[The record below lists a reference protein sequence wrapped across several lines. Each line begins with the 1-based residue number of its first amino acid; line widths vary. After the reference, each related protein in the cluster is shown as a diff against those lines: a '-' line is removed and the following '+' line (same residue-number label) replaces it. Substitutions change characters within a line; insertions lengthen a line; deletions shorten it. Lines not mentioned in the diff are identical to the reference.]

1 MSHNERIDLAL
12 ASLERQ
18 LVPNYSETAREF
30 SVHRTTLMRRH
41 KGISTS
47 REQATSEHKKCLT
60 NAEEEALISVIN
72 KLSIRGLPPT
82 TQIVKNLAEEIIGQE
97 VNKNW
102 TAHFVHRYRG
112 QLKSLYLRNIDSLRA
127 KSEYGPL
134 YKHFF
139 EMVDFFLHSVII

>member
-18 LVPNYSETAREF
+18 LLPNYNGTAKEF
-30 SVHRTTLMRRH
+30 NVHRTTLMCRH

-60 NAEEEALISVIN
+60 NTQEATLISVIN
-72 KLSIRGLPPT
+72 KLSIRGLLPT
-82 TQIVKNLAEEIIGQE
+82 TQIVKNLAEEIIGRK

-102 TAHFVHRYRG
+102 MAHFVHRYRD
-112 QLKSLYLRNIDSLRA
+112 QLKSLYLRNIDSLQA

-134 YKHFF
+134 YRHFF
-139 EMVDFFLHSVII
+139 DLVDFFLHSVII

>member
-1 MSHNERIDLAL
+1 MH
-12 ASLERQ
+12 
-18 LVPNYSETAREF
+18 
-30 SVHRTTLMRRH
+30 RH

-47 REQATSEHKKCLT
+47 REQAISKHRKCLT
-60 NAEEEALISVIN
+60 NAQEEALISVIN

-82 TQIVKNLAEEIIGQE
+82 TQIVKNLAEEIIGRE

-102 TAHFVHRYRG
+102 TAHFVHRYRD

-134 YKHFF
+134 YRHFF
-139 EMVDFFLHSVII
+139 DSVEFFFMFCNYINNKTDYFHSA